1 MNTLTTLDLPAF
13 MNAAHRNFIGVDRL
27 MDRMASNLSTPN
39 DQGYPPYNVV
49 KLDDNNFV
57 IELAV
62 AGFGKDSINL
72 TVQDSVLSIEGSHA
86 AASACLSQE
95 TNDDDEANYLHKGI
109 SSRKFRRTF
118 DLADYVEV
126 TDATVK
132 DGVLKVTL
140 ERHIPEE
147 LKPREIPVNFK

>member
-72 TVQDSVLSIEGSHA
+72 TVQDGVLSIEG
-86 AASACLSQE
+86 SQE

>member
-27 MDRMASNLSTPN
+27 MDRMVSNLDTTN

-49 KLDDNNFV
+49 KLGDDNFV

-62 AGFGKDSINL
+62 AGFSKNSINI
-72 TVQDSVLSIEGSHA
+72 TVQDGVLNIEGS
-86 AASACLSQE
+86 QD
-95 TNDDDEANYLHKGI
+95 TDDDETNYLHKGI

-118 DLADYVEV
+118 NLSDYVEV

-132 DGVLKVTL
+132 DGILEVTL
-140 ERHIPEE
+140 ERHVPEE
-147 LKPREIPVNFK
+147 LKPRDIPVSFK

>member
-27 MDRMASNLSTPN
+27 MDRMATNLSTPN

-72 TVQDSVLSIEGSHA
+72 TVQDSVLSIEG
-86 AASACLSQE
+86 SQE

>member
-72 TVQDSVLSIEGSHA
+72 TVQDSVLSIEGS
-86 AASACLSQE
+86 QE

-132 DGVLKVTL
+132 DGVLQVTL

>member
-27 MDRMASNLSTPN
+27 MDRMATNLSTPN

-49 KLDDNNFV
+49 KLGDNNFV

-72 TVQDSVLSIEGSHA
+72 TVQDSVLSIEG
-86 AASACLSQE
+86 SQE

-132 DGVLKVTL
+132 DGVLKVIL

>member
-27 MDRMASNLSTPN
+27 MDRMGNLSTPN

-72 TVQDSVLSIEGSHA
+72 TVQDSVLSIEG
-86 AASACLSQE
+86 SQE

>member
-72 TVQDSVLSIEGSHA
+72 TVQDSVLSIEGS
-86 AASACLSQE
+86 QE
-95 TNDDDEANYLHKGI
+95 TNDDNEANYLHKGI

>member
-27 MDRMASNLSTPN
+27 MDRMATNLSTPN

-72 TVQDSVLSIEGSHA
+72 TVQDSVLSIEGS
-86 AASACLSQE
+86 QE
-95 TNDDDEANYLHKGI
+95 TNDDDEVNYLHKGI

-147 LKPREIPVNFK
+147 LKPREIPVSFK

>member
-49 KLDDNNFV
+49 KLGDNNFV

-72 TVQDSVLSIEGSHA
+72 TVQDSVLSIEGS
-86 AASACLSQE
+86 QE
-95 TNDDDEANYLHKGI
+95 TNDDNEANYLHKGI

-147 LKPREIPVNFK
+147 LKPREIPVSFK

>member
-72 TVQDSVLSIEGSHA
+72 TVQDSVLSIEGS
-86 AASACLSQE
+86 QE

-147 LKPREIPVNFK
+147 LKPREIPVSFK

>member
-27 MDRMASNLSTPN
+27 MDRMANLSTPN

-72 TVQDSVLSIEGSHA
+72 TVQDSVLSIEG
-86 AASACLSQE
+86 SQE

>member
-72 TVQDSVLSIEGSHA
+72 TVQDSVLSIEGS
-86 AASACLSQE
+86 QE

-118 DLADYVEV
+118 NLSDYVEV
-126 TDATVK
+126 KDATVK
-132 DGVLKVTL
+132 DGILEVTL
-140 ERHIPEE
+140 ERHVPEE

>member
-72 TVQDSVLSIEGSHA
+72 TVQDSVLSIEGS
-86 AASACLSQE
+86 QE

>member
-72 TVQDSVLSIEGSHA
+72 TVQDSVLSIEGS
-86 AASACLSQE
+86 QE
-95 TNDDDEANYLHKGI
+95 TNDDNEANYLHKGI

-147 LKPREIPVNFK
+147 LKPREIPVSFK

>member
-49 KLDDNNFV
+49 KLGDNNFV

-72 TVQDSVLSIEGSHA
+72 TVQDSVLSIEGN
-86 AASACLSQE
+86 QE
-95 TNDDDEANYLHKGI
+95 TNDDNEANYLHKGI

-147 LKPREIPVNFK
+147 LKPREIPVSFK

>member
-72 TVQDSVLSIEGSHA
+72 TVQDSVLSIEGS
-86 AASACLSQE
+86 QE

-140 ERHIPEE
+140 ERNIPEE
-147 LKPREIPVNFK
+147 LKPREIPLNFK

>member
-27 MDRMASNLSTPN
+27 MDRKATNLSTPN

-72 TVQDSVLSIEGSHA
+72 TVQDSVLSIEGS
-86 AASACLSQE
+86 QE
-95 TNDDDEANYLHKGI
+95 TDDGDEANYLHKGI

>member
-72 TVQDSVLSIEGSHA
+72 TVQDSVLSIEGN
-86 AASACLSQE
+86 QE
-95 TNDDDEANYLHKGI
+95 TNDDNEANYLHKGI

>member
-27 MDRMASNLSTPN
+27 MDRMATNLSTPN

-72 TVQDSVLSIEGSHA
+72 TVQDSVLSIEGS
-86 AASACLSQE
+86 QE
-95 TNDDDEANYLHKGI
+95 TNNDDEANYLHKGI

>member
-49 KLDDNNFV
+49 KLGDNNFV

-72 TVQDSVLSIEGSHA
+72 TVQDSVLSIEG
-86 AASACLSQE
+86 SQE

-147 LKPREIPVNFK
+147 LKPREIPVSFK